1 MSGTVASKQP
11 NRSKKECCPR
21 IVGNT
26 EHRYTG
32 NMSMRH
38 DDAHQEDMIDP
49 AEQRANAIA
58 PLKS

>member
-1 MSGTVASKQP
+1 
-11 NRSKKECCPR
+11 
-21 IVGNT
+21 VGNT